1 MNQHYPHMFAPL
13 TVGNITFK
21 NRVFSAPTT
30 AHMIQNNAPSYP
42 EPSYIATY
50 LEKARGGVACVSCGG
65 QKVTLTGRN
74 PVHTEFNITE
84 PAGWRNFIH
93 MTSAMHFYDARC
105 SYELIHFGSEGE
117 YTEEA
122 RKDIIYGCSDF
133 VRGDGLRFHQ
143 MPVEEM
149 EKLAARYAELA
160 ECVRFCGFD
169 TLLIHGGHGTLLQE
183 FVSPR
188 GNHRTDEFGG
198 SLENRARFP
207 LMVLDAIRGRVGRDL
222 LIEYRISG
230 SECVPGGFRIDEC
243 IEFVKLIQD
252 RIDIIHVSAGV
263 VREPR
268 LRAITHPSG
277 FLPPACNAY
286 LAKAVRNC
294 PDIRIPVLTLGAFL
308 RPEQIETVLAAGEAD
323 IVAMARGLIADPQ
336 TVRKAGRGR
345 AGDIVPCIKCFHC
358 LDEFK
363 KTHSY
368 SCSVNPEAGRETQL
382 DMLIPRRCERKKV
395 AVIGGGPG
403 GMKAALLAAER
414 GHAVTLFEARGVLGG
429 QLNDADFMSFKY
441 DLRNYKN
448 YLIEHVRSAEGI
460 TLCLNSR
467 VTPEEL
473 KGMGFD
479 SVICAIGA
487 VPLIPPIPGVEG
499 ENVLWAGDSFSAPEK
514 VGQNVVIIGGG
525 QVGCETAV
533 HYGMMGRRVTVL
545 EMRGALAADAMRTYR
560 EELVGQVG
568 DHASAVT
575 RARVTR
581 ICPEGVAWEDAAGNE
596 QMMPA
601 DTVLLAAGMRA
612 LSAEAE
618 RFREC
623 AEEFRRIGDCAR
635 VGNVNTATR
644 SAFDAA
650 MSL

>member
-230 SECVPGGFRIDEC
+230 S
-243 IEFVKLIQD
+243 
-252 RIDIIHVSAGV
+252 
-263 VREPR
+263 
-268 LRAITHPSG
+268 
-277 FLPPACNAY
+277 
-286 LAKAVRNC
+286 
-294 PDIRIPVLTLGAFL
+294 
-308 RPEQIETVLAAGEAD
+308 
-323 IVAMARGLIADPQ
+323 
-336 TVRKAGRGR
+336 
-345 AGDIVPCIKCFHC
+345 
-358 LDEFK
+358 
-363 KTHSY
+363 
-368 SCSVNPEAGRETQL
+368 
-382 DMLIPRRCERKKV
+382 
-395 AVIGGGPG
+395 
-403 GMKAALLAAER
+403 
-414 GHAVTLFEARGVLGG
+414 
-429 QLNDADFMSFKY
+429 
-441 DLRNYKN
+441 
-448 YLIEHVRSAEGI
+448 
-460 TLCLNSR
+460 
-467 VTPEEL
+467 
-473 KGMGFD
+473 
-479 SVICAIGA
+479 
-487 VPLIPPIPGVEG
+487 
-499 ENVLWAGDSFSAPEK
+499 
-514 VGQNVVIIGGG
+514 
-525 QVGCETAV
+525 
-533 HYGMMGRRVTVL
+533 
-545 EMRGALAADAMRTYR
+545 
-560 EELVGQVG
+560 
-568 DHASAVT
+568 
-575 RARVTR
+575 
-581 ICPEGVAWEDAAGNE
+581 
-596 QMMPA
+596 
-601 DTVLLAAGMRA
+601 
-612 LSAEAE
+612 
-618 RFREC
+618 
-623 AEEFRRIGDCAR
+623 
-635 VGNVNTATR
+635 
-644 SAFDAA
+644 
-650 MSL
+650 